1 MIKVYWPMDDKIPDS
16 IICEWL
22 DDLIKQSPDK
32 VTFELHGDQTLYFV
46 REDDAI
52 AFKLKFGL

>member
-1 MIKVYWPMDDKIPDS
+1 MDDKIPDS
-16 IICEWL
+16 IICDWL